1 MTGFLKAFQD
11 GISHV
16 PALPGRRVRILT
28 GRSMAPFMRTLAPQL
43 ALATGAEVDVLEVV
57 NRFYGE
63 LVSVAGLLAGEDLLR
78 HIPETAEGD
87 LILLPAE
94 ALNQDDLFIDSM
106 PLSRFREA
114 VAPARVL
121 PALEITEALRTL

>member
-1 MTGFLKAFQD
+1 
-11 GISHV
+11 V
-16 PALPGRRVRILT
+16 
-28 GRSMAPFMRTLAPQL
+28 
-43 ALATGAEVDVLEVV
+43 EVLEVV

-63 LVSVAGLLAGEDLLR
+63 IVSVAGLLAGEDFLR
-78 HIPETAEGD
+78 HIRESTEED

-94 ALNQDDLFIDSM
+94 ALNQDGLFIDSM

-121 PALEITEALRTL
+121 TAWEITEALRNL